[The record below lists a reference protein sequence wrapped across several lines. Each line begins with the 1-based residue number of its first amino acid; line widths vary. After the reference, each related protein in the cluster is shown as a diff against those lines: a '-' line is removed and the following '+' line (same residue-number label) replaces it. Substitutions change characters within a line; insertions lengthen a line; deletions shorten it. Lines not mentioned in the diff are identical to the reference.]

1 MSRSITISLR
11 VKPEH
16 LAKALDGL
24 EQYDKS
30 WITES
35 LASIV
40 RQTFFHGINYLSV
53 ALPIEA
59 SKKNLSVIAAMTKQ
73 PMRQRRAISDPS
85 DLLRAERITITQDE
99 AIQAALDRERM
110 TETPDERATFNL
122 DGFDPSELIN
132 KETE

>member
-30 WITES
+30 FLPES

-59 SKKNLSVIAAMTKQ
+59 SEKSLAVIAAMTKQ
-73 PMRQRRAISDPS
+73 PMRQRRTISDPS
-85 DLLRAERITITQDE
+85 DLLRDNRIAITQDE
-99 AIQAALDRERM
+99 AIQAELDKERM
-110 TETPDERATFNL
+110 AETPAKRVAFNL
-122 DGFDPSELIN
+122 DGFNPTELL
-132 KETE
+132 TRS